1 MWTPV
6 SVRCL
11 SPWRTYFYISYK
23 RDRLIFDSLS
33 FCLSEKLLFLHF
45 WTLFHCVQILRNE
58 RLFFFF
64 FFLSA
69 FETNLLARLVS
80 DETAAIILTFVSL
93 FVKLSLFSGLSW
105 QCQPPPDCP
114 EWSHTSCH
122 LNQSLPPWSTAAQ
135 LDPHPLLLEHML
147 LPLVVWLLLPPF
159 RQLLECSIL
168 SHRHR
173 IMWPRPQV
181 DPVMGSEG
189 CLPTTLQLGLLDGF
203 LTFSFSPSCVF
214 LLHPNFVTFK

>member
-58 RLFFFF
+58 RVCFFFPF
-64 FFLSA
+64 SIWNKPSGSPGLWWDCCHHSHFCFS
-69 FETNLLARLVS
+69 
-80 DETAAIILTFVSL
+80 
-93 FVKLSLFSGLSW
+93 VKLSLFSGLSW
-105 QCQPPPDCP
+105 QCQPPLDCP
-114 EWSHTSCH
+114 EWSHTSRH
-122 LNQSLPPWSTAAQ
+122 LNHSLPPWSTAAQ
-135 LDPHPLLLEHML
+135 LDLHPLLLEHML

-168 SHRHR
+168 SHMRR
-173 IMWPRPQV
+173 KMWPRPQV

-189 CLPTTLQLGLLDGF
+189 CLPTTLQPGLLDGF